1 MILTSQVGIGNII
14 PFFLIKYTLY
24 SIRLNNFDITN
35 CIFLY
40 PLRLCIIIIN
50 LEMKRITV
58 YVCRAEFDL
67 YQEARNY
74 MTEIFTLSL
83 VPEID

>member
-1 MILTSQVGIGNII
+1 MSQTGTGNTI
-14 PFFLIKYTLY
+14 PFFMIKYTVY
-24 SIRLNNFDITN
+24 TIRLNIFEITN

-50 LEMKRITV
+50 LEMKRNTV
-58 YVCRAEFDL
+58 YACSARLDL

-74 MTEIFTLSL
+74 MTEIFIISL